1 MPSNLVCF
9 SDNSFTVN
17 IRRSDQFYGDKF
29 EANDVTPLLLQ
40 KVFELE
46 SLPRF
51 LKTELD
57 NQIVGIIPSALKKNG
72 FYIIKGP
79 GEAVKSKME
88 IPKNRDTGT
97 N

>member
-1 MPSNLVCF
+1 MVCF
-9 SDNSFTVN
+9 SDNKFTVH

-40 KVFELE
+40 EVFELE

-57 NQIVGIIPSALKKNG
+57 NQIVRIIPSALKKNG
-72 FYIIKGP
+72 FYVIKGT
-79 GEAVKSKME
+79 GEEVKGKME
-88 IPKNRDTGT
+88 IPKNRETGT